1 MPIFDAIANYYDDS
15 VLNGRF
21 NHDDV
26 VKRLIP
32 FIKQNPTFIADL
44 ASGTGG
50 MANAL
55 HKKWPSAK
63 VVCEEPSISMIKL
76 LREKFPDFSIHN
88 KTLQETQIS
97 SQDLVT
103 IAFNSINY
111 IEPFVLPLVFKRIN
125 SGMNNGGVLYFDAI
139 TKESALSMLGE
150 KPFLEKISKR
160 GKLVVHSHL
169 TPEVLFHRFS
179 LDNKV
184 LEDHSQYLVS
194 KQEYLELL
202 SVVKFEVLH
211 VQTLL
216 GTLRTEFICRSVDRC
231 VSKK

>member
-1 MPIFDAIANYYDDS
+1 MSIFDAIANYYDDS
-15 VLNGRF
+15 VLDGRF
-21 NHDDV
+21 NHNDA
-26 VKRLIP
+26 VKRLAP
-32 FIKQNPTFIADL
+32 FIKNYPAFIADL

-50 MANAL
+50 MADAV
-55 HKKWPSAK
+55 HRKWPSAK
-63 VVCEEPSISMIKL
+63 VVCEEPSIAMIKL
-76 LREKFPDFSIHN
+76 LREKFPDFSIRN
-88 KTLQETQIS
+88 KTLQETQIT

-111 IEPFVLPLVFKRIN
+111 IEPDILSLVFKRIS

-139 TKESALSMLGE
+139 TKESALSLLDG

-160 GKLVVHSHL
+160 GNLTVCSRL

-194 KQEYLELL
+194 KQEYLKLL
-202 SVVKFEVLH
+202 SVAKFEVLH

-216 GTLRTEFICRSVDRC
+216 GTLRTEFICRSADKYVN
-231 VSKK
+231 KT

>member
-1 MPIFDAIANYYDDS
+1 MSTFDAIANYYDDS

-21 NHDDV
+21 NHDEV

-32 FIKQNPTFIADL
+32 FVKQYPTFITDL

-50 MANAL
+50 MAGAL

-63 VVCEEPSISMIKL
+63 IVCEEPSLAMTKL
-76 LREKFPDFSIHN
+76 LKEKFPDFSIHN
-88 KTLQETQIS
+88 KTLQETQIT

-111 IEPFVLPLVFKRIN
+111 IESSALSSVFKRIN
-125 SGMNNGGVLYFDAI
+125 SGMNNGGILYFDAI
-139 TKESALSMLGE
+139 TKESALSMLDG

-160 GKLVVHSHL
+160 GKLTVCSRL

-179 LDNKV
+179 IDNKV

-202 SVVKFEVLH
+202 SEAQFDVLH
-211 VQTLL
+211 IQTLL
-216 GTLRTEFICRSVDRC
+216 GTLRTEFVCKSVDKC

>member
-1 MPIFDAIANYYDDS
+1 MSTFDAIANYYDDS

-50 MANAL
+50 MADAV
-55 HKKWPSAK
+55 HRKWPSAK
-63 VVCEEPSISMIKL
+63 VVCEEPSVAMAKL
-76 LREKFPDFSIHN
+76 LRKKFPDFLVHH
-88 KTLQETQIS
+88 KTLQETQIT

-111 IEPFVLPLVFKRIN
+111 IEPDIILSVFKRIN
-125 SGMNNGGVLYFDAI
+125 SGMSNGGILYFDAI
-139 TKESALSMLGE
+139 TKESALSMLDE
-150 KPFLEKISKR
+150 KPFMEKISKR
-160 GKLVVHSHL
+160 GKLIVYSRL

-184 LEDHSQYLVS
+184 LENHSQYLVS
-194 KQEYLELL
+194 KQEYLKLL
-202 SVVKFEVLH
+202 SVAKFEVLH

-216 GTLRTEFICRSVDRC
+216 GTLRTEFICRLADKYVN
-231 VSKK
+231 KT